1 MREIR
6 NKRKVIIFLAL
17 FIIVPLVAAFFSF
30 FTYGK
35 LISKLGIGYMQ
46 LEGDRGLIALS
57 AAIAIGLTGIGASY
71 GMAIS
76 ISSTIAAMSERPEIF
91 ARALAFIVLIEAIA
105 IYGFVIAFLLIS
117 KL

>member
-1 MREIR
+1 MRKMG
-6 NKRKVIIFLAL
+6 NKRKLIIFLVI
-17 FIIVPLVAAFFSF
+17 FIIVPLLAIFFSF
-30 FTYGK
+30 FTYERI
-35 LISKLGIGYMQ
+35 ISELGIGYMQ

-105 IYGFVIAFLLIS
+105 IYGFVIAFLLIG
-117 KL
+117 KI